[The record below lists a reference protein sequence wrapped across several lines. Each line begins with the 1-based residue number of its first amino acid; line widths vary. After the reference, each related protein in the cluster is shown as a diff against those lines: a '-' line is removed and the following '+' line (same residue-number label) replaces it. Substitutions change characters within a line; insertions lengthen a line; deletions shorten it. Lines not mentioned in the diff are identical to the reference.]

1 MQENIAYT
9 PTDMQLLMRPARML
23 SSISVRVLGL
33 RGPFNVVFIFASLS
47 LYRYM
52 VCSGSLVWRHAFFK
66 EDHRGDWYKE
76 REGSYSCSDFS
87 CSDDEVH
94 MPEASPRRED
104 RFLWRHIYTASLY

>member
-1 MQENIAYT
+1 MQENIADT

-33 RGPFNVVFIFASLS
+33 QGPFNVVFIFASLS

-52 VCSGSLVWRHAFFK
+52 VCFGSLVWRHAFLE
-66 EDHRGDWYKE
+66 EDHRGDWYKQ
-76 REGSYSCSDFS
+76 REGSLS

-104 RFLWRHIYTASLY
+104 CFLLRHIYNASLY